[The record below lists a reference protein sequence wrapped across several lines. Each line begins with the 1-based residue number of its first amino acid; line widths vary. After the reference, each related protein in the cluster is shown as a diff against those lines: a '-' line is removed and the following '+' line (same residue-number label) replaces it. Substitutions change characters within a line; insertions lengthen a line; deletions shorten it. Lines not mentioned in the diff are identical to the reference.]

1 MTVRSRREPL
11 NRKSPSDTAAFVS
24 AKSDSSMV
32 PLGRDECVALLRK
45 AYIGRL
51 AVVIEG
57 QPHVLPLNYAVDDN
71 GIIVFRTAE
80 LTAATAAGL
89 AKVAFEVDDIDVER
103 HQGWSVAVHGFG
115 RDITH
120 GIDPESE
127 RLRELP
133 VRPWAPGQ
141 RDQWFKIT
149 PAEITG
155 RRLTTAGSGSPST

>member
-1 MTVRSRREPL
+1 
-11 NRKSPSDTAAFVS
+11 
-24 AKSDSSMV
+24 V
-32 PLGRDECVALLRK
+32 PLRRDDCVALLRK
-45 AYIGRL
+45 ARIGRL
-51 AVVIEG
+51 AVVIKG
-57 QPHVLPLNYAVDDN
+57 QPP
-71 GIIVFRTAE
+71 RSSAE
-80 LTAATAAGL
+80 LRCRRERNDRL
-89 AKVAFEVDDIDVER
+89 PEVAFEVDDIDVEH

-155 RRLTTAGSGSPST
+155 RRLTTAGSGSPGA